1 MVGVIIAFEIDLREL
16 PLEQEYPF
24 LMLLLHLL
32 IPLGVGALA
41 VLIASLLSFKDQDFR
56 LKFKRPAYAEII
68 STSFFVIGF
77 FPLSISLIPKHFPF
91 GLSTLD
97 VRFWAWFLPSLILGV
112 VLSFPLN
119 YWMMNRG
126 MIRWGG
132 AVRGTR
138 KAVPIFVGLIGS
150 LSVILVV
157 GVILLTVK
165 LVADISFDVMLQWLM
180 PA

>member
-1 MVGVIIAFEIDLREL
+1 
-16 PLEQEYPF
+16 
-24 LMLLLHLL
+24 MLLVHLL
-32 IPLGVGALA
+32 IPIGVGALA

-56 LKFKRPAYAEII
+56 SKFRRPAYADII
-68 STSFFVIGF
+68 STSFFLIGF
-77 FPLSISLIPKHFPF
+77 FPLSIGLIPKHFPF

-97 VRFWAWFLPSLILGV
+97 VRFWGWFLPSLILGV
-112 VLSFPLN
+112 LLSFPLN

-132 AVRGTR
+132 AVKGTR
-138 KAVPIFVGLIGS
+138 RAAPAFVGLIGS
-150 LSVILVV
+150 LSLVLAV

-165 LVADISFDVMLQWLM
+165 LVSDISFDVMLQWLM